1 MKIAFRCFILVTLVL
16 SVNLSQVVFADDS
29 ALPREVAE
37 LPDTPVGSAADE
49 PSEAPVPSSES
60 VIPAAVNE
68 RALVTSDGG
77 AGNAKSLSSKKL
89 EFEDQAIN
97 VLDADYG
104 KLDLTAVRESD
115 GTSARLY
122 PIRKSF
128 KREQQEMVKNWGIG
142 E

>member
-1 MKIAFRCFILVTLVL
+1 MRLFLGLASLALIAGGS
-16 SVNLSQVVFADDS
+16 SVVPNAFGGEEVQK
-29 ALPREVAE
+29 EVAE
-37 LPDTPVGSAADE
+37 LPGTPVGSAEAE
-49 PSEAPVPSSES
+49 PSEAPVPAAES

-77 AGNAKSLSSKKL
+77 ANSKSLSSKKL